1 MDANQR
7 SEVNNQTNNLAN
19 EKWTPGSK
27 GKTADEGP
35 LDHTYPQGLGVQQ
48 QGNQGLDVMG
58 TQQTGA
64 GPGAQPG
71 GMGGRDDSG
80 KESMTSQGSM
90 QSQMSGGSGTVQGIT
105 DSHQRQ
111 MEQKSGAYGILE
123 EPVGHRP
130 KDTGVNLKQQR
141 DMHRDV
147 VRSEMASQNA
157 AQPDLQGGSLGPR
170 HGSMQSGAVVE
181 GISDTSTNGGGMRGP
196 QSPPASLNAGSATGN
211 RQQGSS
217 LYVSDNS
224 TRSGGGMR
232 GPLSGSQGNAQG
244 RPDEN
249 QPGQEAQRGNTQLGV
264 SGSHSMANQ
273 APSIGGVHESND
285 AAGGLPR
292 SPGNTGARNAA
303 ASTDRSGSQTGAGAA
318 DGGPPAH
325 QSNDAAG
332 GYPRSP
338 GYANRL
344 SGDQDM
350 DDDTGFKR
358 KP

>member
-7 SEVNNQTNNLAN
+7 SEVNNQTNNVAN

-27 GKTADEGP
+27 GKTADGGP
-35 LDHTYPQGLGVQQ
+35 LDHTYPQGLGAQQ
-48 QGNQGLDVMG
+48 KDTQALDTMG
-58 TQQTGA
+58 A
-64 GPGAQPG
+64 DPGAQLDGGGNRSTEPG
-71 GMGGRDDSG
+71 A
-80 KESMTSQGSM
+80 SM
-90 QSQMSGGSGTVQGIT
+90 QAQMSGGTGAVQGIT

-130 KDTGVNLKQQR
+130 KDSGVNLSEQR

-147 VRSEMASQNA
+147 VRGQMASQNPN
-157 AQPDLQGGSLGPR
+157 QPDLQGGSLGPN
-170 HGSMQSGAVVE
+170 HSMQSASQGSSS
-181 GISDTSTNGGGMRGP
+181 GNSSGNTSGGGMHGP
-196 QSPPASLNAGSATGN
+196 QSAPAGLNAGSATGN

-224 TRSGGGMR
+224 TRGGGMR
-232 GPLSGSQGNAQG
+232 GPARGNVQGA
-244 RPDEN
+244 
-249 QPGQEAQRGNTQLGV
+249 GQEAQQGNTQLGV

-273 APSIGGVHESND
+273 SADLGGVHQSND
-285 AAGGLPR
+285 VAGGLPR
-292 SPGNTGARNAA
+292 SPGNSGAMNTPG
-303 ASTDRSGSQTGAGAA
+303 STDRAGSQTGADAA
-318 DGGPPAH
+318 DSGPPAH
-325 QSNDAAG
+325 DSNDAAG

-344 SGDQDM
+344 AGDQNM

>member
-1 MDANQR
+1 MHRSFEKETTMDANQR
-7 SEVNNQTNNLAN
+7 SEVNNQTNNVAN
-19 EKWTPGSK
+19 EKWTPGAK
-27 GKTADEGP
+27 GKTADDGP
-35 LDHTYPQGLGVQQ
+35 LDHTYPAGLGAQQ
-48 QGNQGLDVMG
+48 QGNQGIDTMG
-58 TQQTGA
+58 TQQSGSGA
-64 GPGAQPG
+64 GEREDGNRSQVPG
-71 GMGGRDDSG
+71 
-80 KESMTSQGSM
+80 GSM
-90 QSQMSGGSGTVQGIT
+90 QTQMSGGSGAVQGIT

-130 KDTGVNLKQQR
+130 RDSGVNLNQQR

-147 VRSEMASQNA
+147 VRGQMASQNPN
-157 AQPDLQGGSLGPR
+157 QPDLQGGSLGPNQPSAAR
-170 HGSMQSGAVVE
+170 GSMQSASQG
-181 GISDTSTNGGGMRGP
+181 GTSGGGMHGP
-196 QSPPASLNAGSATGN
+196 QSSPAGLNAGSATGN

-232 GPLSGSQGNAQG
+232 GPLDG
-244 RPDEN
+244 RHDEN

-273 APSIGGVHESND
+273 NSDVGGVHQSND
-285 AAGGLPR
+285 VAGGLPR
-292 SPGNTGARNAA
+292 SPGNTGAQNAA
-303 ASTDRSGSQTGAGAA
+303 TSTDRSGSQTGTGGAE
-318 DGGPPAH
+318 GGPPAH

-344 SGDQDM
+344 HGDDNM

>member
-7 SEVNNQTNNLAN
+7 SEFNNQTNNVSN
-19 EKWTPGSK
+19 EKWTPGST
-27 GKTADEGP
+27 GKTADDGP
-35 LDHTYPQGLGVQQ
+35 LDHTYPQGPGVQQ
-48 QGNQGLDVMG
+48 QGKQGIDTMG

-64 GPGAQPG
+64 GPGAAPG
-71 GMGGRDDSG
+71 GMAGREDGG
-80 KESMTSQGSM
+80 SQSLIPGGSM
-90 QSQMSGGSGTVQGIT
+90 ETQMNGGSGPVQGIT

-111 MEQKSGAYGILE
+111 MEQKSGAYGLLE
-123 EPVGHRP
+123 QPVGHRP
-130 KDTGVNLKQQR
+130 KDTGVNLSAQR

-147 VRSEMASQNA
+147 VRGQMASQNA
-157 AQPDLQGGSLGPR
+157 NQPDLQGGSLNQQ
-170 HGSMQSGAVVE
+170 HGSMQG
-181 GISDTSTNGGGMRGP
+181 STQGGGMHGP
-196 QSPPASLNAGSATGN
+196 QSQPTSLTAGSSTGN
-211 RQQGSS
+211 RQQTSS

-224 TRSGGGMR
+224 TRGGGMLGR
-232 GPLSGSQGNAQG
+232 QSGSQ
-244 RPDEN
+244 

-264 SGSHSMANQ
+264 SGSHSTANQ
-273 APSIGGVHESND
+273 NSDLGGVHEPND

-292 SPGNTGARNAA
+292 SPGNARAQNAA
-303 ASTDRSGSQTGAGAA
+303 GSTDRAGSQTGTGGA

-325 QSNDAAG
+325 ESNDAAG

-344 SGDQDM
+344 AGDSNM

>member
-7 SEVNNQTNNLAN
+7 SEVNNQTNNVAN

-27 GKTADEGP
+27 GKTADGGP

-48 QGNQGLDVMG
+48 QGNQGIDTMG

-71 GMGGRDDSG
+71 GMGGRDNG
-80 KESMTSQGSM
+80 GNESVTPGGSM
-90 QSQMSGGSGTVQGIT
+90 QTQMSGGSGPVQGIT

-111 MEQKSGAYGILE
+111 MEQKSGAYGMLE
-123 EPVGHRP
+123 QPIGHRP
-130 KDTGVNLKQQR
+130 KDSGVNVTEGH
-141 DMHRDV
+141 DMHRDL
-147 VRSEMASQNA
+147 VRGTMASQNPN
-157 AQPDLQGGSLGPR
+157 QPDLQGGSLGPN
-170 HGSMQSGAVVE
+170 HGSMQSASQGSSS
-181 GISDTSTNGGGMRGP
+181 GNTSGGGMHGP
-196 QSPPASLNAGSATGN
+196 QSAPAGLNAGSATGN
-211 RQQGSS
+211 RQQDNS

-224 TRSGGGMR
+224 TRGGGMR
-232 GPLSGSQGNAQG
+232 GPAPGNVQGG
-244 RPDEN
+244 
-249 QPGQEAQRGNTQLGV
+249 GQEAQQGNTQLGV

-273 APSIGGVHESND
+273 SADLGGVHQSND
-285 AAGGLPR
+285 VAGGLPR
-292 SPGNTGARNAA
+292 SPGNSGAMNTPG
-303 ASTDRSGSQTGAGAA
+303 STDRAGSQTGAGAA

-325 QSNDAAG
+325 DSNDAAG

-344 SGDQDM
+344 AGDRNM